1 MLERINEPTN
11 RELKRRAL
19 RWQKHRIPRK
29 SPMPFWQRLT
39 AWMMLILVV
48 SLAMVLAGQNST
60 M

>member
-1 MLERINEPTN
+1 MLERTNEPTN

-39 AWMMLILVV
+39 AWLMMLLSAAIVLV
-48 SLAMVLAGQNST
+48 MICQR
-60 M
+60 